1 MKKILYILMIALG
14 CTGMYSCS
22 DMIDTDSTRMV
33 VDPNLDQKTDS
44 VFYAYGVLQA
54 MQQLAD
60 QYYYQNE
67 VRGDLVTTISGKSS
81 QQLVALGNYS
91 ADATNQYDSTYL
103 YYKVINNCNY
113 YLAHRDTTLY
123 NASTNVT
130 LNEYAAVAAIRAWA
144 YLQMARQYETVSYV
158 ENPITSIADVE
169 ADYPK
174 YNLKQV
180 LEAQIAYLKQ
190 FAGYDVPTFGREN
203 NPIPAGNT
211 NWGQSKS
218 FSPERC
224 FIPVDVILGE
234 MYLELGQYENAA
246 KSYFNYIKQKKC
258 GVSGLRYCISFNSNS
273 DFILFHNKQIFA
285 PDDYDAQNRSNT
297 FVSSWNS
304 IFNNTATPADVITY
318 IPMAVSN
325 SRGYTT
331 TVPDAYGYDYY
342 STSKSGACP
351 HGETVQLKPSDE
363 YYLVNDSTDYYYYPV
378 KDVSGNAPPKPAK
391 ICDARSTWCL
401 QDGLLGNGDSAVFVQ
416 KVRTA
421 TIYLYRNTT
430 VYLHLAEAL
439 NRMGYPDAAF
449 MILKDGLSERA
460 LALFNTPGSYIKP
473 ETVDMLKTTV
483 PFFSSENQ
491 ATIIALDNIGIH
503 SRGCGEVKSGVKSE
517 YTFDA
522 VVGNRMTRIAKELG
536 VAMTNCK
543 EDSINAIEDMLCD
556 EYAMEFAFEGTRF
569 SDLQRLARHKNESN
583 PYGSATFG
591 SKWLGRKMTYKGLDE
606 GFFLNQKNWYL
617 PFN

>member
-1 MKKILYILMIALG
+1 M
-14 CTGMYSCS
+14 
-22 DMIDTDSTRMV
+22 
-33 VDPNLDQKTDS
+33 
-44 VFYAYGVLQA
+44 
-54 MQQLAD
+54 
-60 QYYYQNE
+60 
-67 VRGDLVTTISGKSS
+67 
-81 QQLVALGNYS
+81 ALGNYS

-113 YLAHRDTTLY
+113 YLAHRDTALY

-144 YLQMARQYETVSYV
+144 YLQMVRQYETVSYMETPV
-158 ENPITSIADVE
+158 TSIADVE

-174 YNLKQV
+174 YNMRQV

-190 FAGYDVPTFGREN
+190 FAGYEVPTFGGAN
-203 NPIPAGNT
+203 VNAGTT

-246 KSYFNYIKQKKC
+246 KSYFNYIKQTKC
-258 GVSGLRYCISFNSNS
+258 SVGGLRNCINFTSNS
-273 DFILFHNKQIFA
+273 DFIVFHNKQIFA

-297 FVSSWNS
+297 FASLWNS
-304 IFNNTATPADVITY
+304 IFNNSAHPADVITY

-342 STSKSGACP
+342 STSRSGACP

-363 YYLVNDSTDYYYYPV
+363 FYLVNDSTDYYYYPV
-378 KDVSGNAPPKPAK
+378 KDISGNAPPKPAK

-401 QDGLLGNGDSAVFVQ
+401 QDGFLSNGDSAVFVQ

-460 LALFNTPGSYIKP
+460 YAESRTSGSYVKP
-473 ETVDMLKTTV
+473 ATAEMLKTTV
-483 PFFSSENQ
+483 PFFSQENQ
-491 ATIIALDNIGIH
+491 ATIFALLNTGIH
-503 SRGCGEVKSGVKSE
+503 SRGCGEVRSGVKSE

-536 VAMTNCK
+536 VTMTNCK
-543 EDSINAIEDMLCD
+543 EDSINAVEDMLCD

-591 SKWLGRKMTYKGLDE
+591 SKWLGRKMIYKGLDE
-606 GFFLNQKNWYL
+606 GFFLNQRNWYL

>member
-1 MKKILYILMIALG
+1 MKKIIYILLIALSSS
-14 CTGMYSCS
+14 GMYSCS
-22 DMIDTDSTRMV
+22 DMLETDSTRMV
-33 VDPNLDQKTDS
+33 VDPSLDKKTDS
-44 VFYAYGVLQA
+44 VFYAYGILQA

-67 VRGDLVTTISGKSS
+67 VRGDLVTTLPGKSS

-130 LNEYAAVAAIRAWA
+130 LNEFATVASIRAWA

-158 ENPITSIADVE
+158 ETPVTSIADVE

-174 YNLKQV
+174 YNLRQV

-190 FAGYDVPTFGREN
+190 FAGYEVPTFGGAAVS
-203 NPIPAGNT
+203 AGTT

-218 FSPERC
+218 FYPALC
-224 FIPVDVILGE
+224 FVPVDVILGE

-246 KSYFNYIKQKKC
+246 KSYFNYIMQTKC
-258 GVSGLRYCISFNSNS
+258 GVSGLRTCINFSSTS
-273 DFILFHNKQIFA
+273 DFIVFHKKQIYA
-285 PDDYDAQNRSNT
+285 PDDYDSNNRSNM
-297 FVSSWNS
+297 FVSDWYS
-304 IFNNTATPADVITY
+304 IFNNAASPNDVISY
-318 IPMAVSN
+318 IPMAVSS

-342 STSKSGACP
+342 STSRSGACP
-351 HGETVQLKPSDE
+351 HGETVQLQPSDE
-363 YYLVNDSTDYYYYPV
+363 FYLVNDSTDYYYYPV

-391 ICDARSTWCL
+391 IIDARSYLCL
-401 QDGLLGNGDSAVFVQ
+401 DDGLLSNGDSAVFVG

-430 VYLHLAEAL
+430 IYLHLAEAL

-449 MILKDGLSERA
+449 MILKDGISERA
-460 LALFNTPGSYIKP
+460 ATLFNTASSYVKP
-473 ETVDMLKTTV
+473 ATVEMLKTRI
-483 PFFSSENQ
+483 PFFSSENS
-491 ATIIALDNIGIH
+491 ATTYALENIGIH
-503 SRGCGEVKSGVKSE
+503 SRGCGEVKSGVKSQ
-517 YTFDA
+517 YTYDA
-522 VVGNRMTRIAKELG
+522 VVGNRMNRIAKELG
-536 VAMTNCK
+536 VAVINCK

-583 PYGSATFG
+583 PYGSSTFG
-591 SKWLGRKMTYKGLDE
+591 SRWFGKKMAFKGLDE
-606 GFFLNQKNWYL
+606 GFFLDQKNWYL

>member
-1 MKKILYILMIALG
+1 MIALG

-22 DMIDTDSTRMV
+22 DMIETDSTRMV

-44 VFYAYGVLQA
+44 VFYAYGILQA

-67 VRGDLVTTISGKSS
+67 VRGDLVATIPGKSS

-91 ADATNQYDSTYL
+91 ADETNQYDSTYL

-130 LNEYAAVAAIRAWA
+130 LTEYAAVAAIRAWA
-144 YLQMARQYETVSYV
+144 YLQMARQYETVSYMETPV
-158 ENPITSIADVE
+158 TSIADVE

-174 YNLKQV
+174 YNLRQV

-190 FAGYDVPTFGREN
+190 FAGYDVPTFGGSN
-203 NPIPAGNT
+203 VSAGTT

-218 FSPERC
+218 FSPARC
-224 FIPVDVILGE
+224 FVPVDVILGE

-246 KSYFNYIKQKKC
+246 RSYFNYLIRTKR
-258 GVSGLRYCISFNSNS
+258 GVSELRTCISFASNS
-273 DFILFHNKQIFA
+273 DFIEFNNKQIYA
-285 PDDYDAQNRSNT
+285 PDDYDATNRSNLFAST
-297 FVSSWNS
+297 WNS
-304 IFNNTATPADVITY
+304 IFNNSATPADVITY

-331 TVPDAYGYDYY
+331 TVPDAYGYNYY
-342 STSKSGACP
+342 STSRSGACP
-351 HGETVQLKPSDE
+351 HGETVQLKPSAE
-363 YYLVNDSTDYYYYPV
+363 FYLINDSTDYYYYPI
-378 KDVSGNAPPKPAK
+378 KDVRGVSAPKPAK
-391 ICDARSTWCL
+391 MCDARSTWCL
-401 QDGLLGNGDSAVFVQ
+401 QDGLLSNGDSAVFVQ

-460 LALFNTPGSYIKP
+460 ATFFTLHDYIQP
-473 ETVDMLKTTV
+473 ATVEMLKTKI
-483 PFFSSENQ
+483 PFFSAENQ
-491 ATIIALDNIGIH
+491 ATTIALDNIGIH
-503 SRGCGEVKSGVKSE
+503 SRGCGEVRSGTLSL
-517 YTFDA
+517 YTYDA
-522 VVGNRMTRIAKELG
+522 VVGTRMNRIAKELG
-536 VAMTNCK
+536 VTMTNCK
-543 EDSINAIEDMLCD
+543 EDSINAVEDLLCD

-591 SKWLGRKMTYKGLDE
+591 SKWLGRKMSFKGLDE
-606 GFFLNQKNWYL
+606 NFFLDQKNWYL